1 VTYYNIK
8 KDKCQENNEL
18 TWHFFKNYYNKYIRK
33 KGEIMRILLELL
45 KLTELEP
52 IVPILEYLWEW
63 YKVWKNT
70 KKK

>member
-1 VTYYNIK
+1 
-8 KDKCQENNEL
+8 
-18 TWHFFKNYYNKYIRK
+18 
-33 KGEIMRILLELL
+33 MRILLELL